1 LEKAQ
6 LSQSYFHKDI
16 HHIKSNSSDPGPW
29 VELGNDVAKVALEP
43 TLADTSK
50 DSAFS
55 YRDREKRINSY
66 LMLKSE

>member
-1 LEKAQ
+1 M
-6 LSQSYFHKDI
+6 
-16 HHIKSNSSDPGPW
+16 
-29 VELGNDVAKVALEP
+29 ELGNDVAKVALEP